1 MLLLVT
7 TNPCEQSP
15 LGKNVCNVRDEERER
30 RVREGRGEKESAR
43 GEDEVISESVI
54 LFYIMFEHREDKLS
68 YSDA

>member
-30 RVREGRGEKESAR
+30 RVREGRGEKESGR
-43 GEDEVISESVI
+43 GEDEVISEPVI

-68 YSDA
+68 YRDT

>member
-30 RVREGRGEKESAR
+30 RVRESGR
-43 GEDEVISESVI
+43 GEDEVISEPVI

-68 YSDA
+68 YRDT